1 MSKIQTGVPADWITA
16 DRESHDRSLALS
28 DLQLVC
34 GAGPYELDIL
44 VREQLSSPT
53 LRIVGQVTRGDRI
66 YEPVADLPLVL
77 VRANMSDTV
86 ADTRTD
92 DFGEFD
98 MEADRDAAYGLRL
111 GRDENAPCVLIWGG
125 GTGWIPRTT

>member
-1 MSKIQTGVPADWITA
+1 MSKIKTGVPADWITP
-16 DRESHDRSLALS
+16 DRESHERSLALA

-44 VREQLSSPT
+44 VREQLSAPT

-77 VRANMSDTV
+77 VTANLSDTV

-98 MEADRDAAYGLRL
+98 METDRNAAYALRL
-111 GRDENAPCVLIWGG
+111 GRDEDAPCVLIWEGG
-125 GTGWIPRTT
+125 RG